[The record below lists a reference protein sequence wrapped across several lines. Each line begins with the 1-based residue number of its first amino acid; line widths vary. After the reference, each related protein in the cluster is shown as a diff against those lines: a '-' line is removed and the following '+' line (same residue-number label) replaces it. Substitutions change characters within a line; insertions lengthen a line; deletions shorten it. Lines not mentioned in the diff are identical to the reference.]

1 MVSNKQL
8 ITLRKMIEELVEEK
22 APILPEIDSV
32 LKKLE
37 GIKAVYFDV
46 YGTIM
51 ISGAEPMMRKDG
63 RREVE
68 CMTDSFDA
76 YGLDSKLKTVNRSI
90 ELLHQYVGKSHQAK
104 KEQGIDFPEVDI
116 IEIWEKVVEQL
127 QEESLIGA
135 FNKEQVPELLTN
147 FVIRYDAPWLMPNLE
162 TTIKT
167 LQERNIELGIISN
180 SQFYTP
186 ITLEALSGKTMQELG
201 FQHESSFWS
210 FAEDI
215 AKPSVEFYKRAEK
228 FLSEEKGISPHDVLF
243 VGNDMLNDV
252 YPAHTIGFKTALF
265 AGDTR
270 SLRLRD
276 DDLRCVNLTPDI
288 TITDL
293 SQILQCIH

>member
-1 MVSNKQL
+1 MISEKQL
-8 ITLRKMIEELVEEK
+8 VTLRKIIEELAEEK
-22 APILPEIDSV
+22 APILPEIEPA

-63 RREVE
+63 VREVQ
-68 CMTDSFDA
+68 CMTEAFDS
-76 YGLDSKLKTVNRSI
+76 YNLDSKKETIDRSI
-90 ELLHQYVGKSHQAK
+90 ELLHQFVNESHQAK

-116 IEIWEKVVEQL
+116 IEIWEKIVEQL
-127 QEESLIGA
+127 QKEELIGT
-135 FNKEQVPELLTN
+135 FKKEEVPELLTD

-162 TTIKT
+162 STIKN
-167 LQERNIELGIISN
+167 LQVKGIELGIISN

-186 ITLEALSGKTMQELG
+186 ITLEALSGKSMQELG
-201 FQHESSFWS
+201 FYEESSFWS
-210 FAEDI
+210 FSEDI
-215 AKPSVEFYKRAEK
+215 AKPSVEFYKRAEIYLAK
-228 FLSEEKGISPHDVLF
+228 EKGISPNEVLF

-252 YPAHTIGFKTALF
+252 FPANTIGFKAALF

-270 SLRLRD
+270 SLRLRED
-276 DDLRCVNLTPDI
+276 EPKCVNLTPDI

-293 SQILQCIH
+293 SQILLCIS